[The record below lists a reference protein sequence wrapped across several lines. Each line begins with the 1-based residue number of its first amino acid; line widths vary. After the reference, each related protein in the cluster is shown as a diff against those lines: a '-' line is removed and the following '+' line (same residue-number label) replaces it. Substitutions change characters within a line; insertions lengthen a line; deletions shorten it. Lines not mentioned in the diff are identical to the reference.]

1 MVDVIIKMTVSAEKR
16 NEILH
21 TIKGLLVQIRREQ
34 DCVSC
39 HCYLDVEMEDVVI
52 FEQVWK
58 TNEALSN
65 HLRSGHF
72 KVLLG
77 AMTLLSIEPEI
88 RVNTVVATEGL
99 EAIAANGG
107 LIQA

>member
-1 MVDVIIKMTVSAEKR
+1 MINVIIKMTVPADKR
-16 NEILH
+16 NEVLH
-21 TIKGLLVQIRREQ
+21 TIKGLLVHIRREQ

-39 HCYLDVEMEDVVI
+39 HCYLDVEVEDVVI
-52 FEQVWK
+52 FEQEWK
-58 TNEALSN
+58 TNEALST

-77 AMTLLSIEPEI
+77 AIKLLSIEPEI

-99 EAIAANGG
+99 EAIAAHGG
-107 LIQA
+107 